1 MQRQSV
7 VNVLRAKGEEGLRF
21 SVLREVSR
29 EVGGRRMFIVGLVSM
44 LAGVVLGLH
53 FRVLILFP
61 AIALACAVI
70 AALGVVGRDASWW
83 GAIVMLVAA
92 AALQTGYLV
101 GATRAVLA
109 GTRAPA
115 LSTAS

>member
-1 MQRQSV
+1 
-7 VNVLRAKGEEGLRF
+7 
-21 SVLREVSR
+21 
-29 EVGGRRMFIVGLVSM
+29 MFIVGLVSM

-70 AALGVVGRDASWW
+70 AALVVGRDASWW

-115 LSTAS
+115 LRTAS